1 MTGRTKS
8 VAVVV
13 PMSNRSQLTTDETI
27 SFKHLR
33 HFLGRYDKYLVVPK
47 TLQIHFPGFDKRAFD
62 DRFFGSVQ
70 AHRRLL
76 FSARFYEAFRD
87 YEFILIYHPD
97 ALVFSD
103 QLEYWCGQD
112 FDYIG
117 APWVVHKD
125 APYAGQSA
133 HEGKVGNGG
142 FALIKIESFLKVFYS
157 TVYQVE
163 PSQYWGLSHREKSI
177 FERFW
182 HLPKRFLKQFRAFNG
197 AQWELRNYAS
207 NDDSF
212 WANRASHYYP
222 EFTIAPLKTALRF
235 AFECVPRY
243 CFQLNNFAL
252 PFGCHAWARY
262 DREFWQPYL
271 LK

>member
-1 MTGRTKS
+1 M
-8 VAVVV
+8 
-13 PMSNRSQLTTDETI
+13 
-27 SFKHLR
+27 
-33 HFLGRYDKYLVVPK
+33 
-47 TLQIHFPGFDKRAFD
+47 
-62 DRFFGSVQ
+62 
-70 AHRRLL
+70 
-76 FSARFYEAFRD
+76 
-87 YEFILIYHPD
+87 IYHPD

-182 HLPKRFLKQFRAFNG
+182 HLPKRFLKQGCLKLPNKKSMSARPF
-197 AQWELRNYAS
+197 WESTPLSMPTFPA
-207 NDDSF
+207 
-212 WANRASHYYP
+212 
-222 EFTIAPLKTALRF
+222 TVLKTMCLAMT
-235 AFECVPRY
+235 
-243 CFQLNNFAL
+243 
-252 PFGCHAWARY
+252 GCSVLKGI
-262 DREFWQPYL
+262 QPL
-271 LK
+271 SSFMPMSGSKG

>member
-33 HFLGRYDKYLVVPK
+33 HFLGHYDKYLVVPK

-125 APYAGQSA
+125 APYARQSA
-133 HEGKVGNGG
+133 H
-142 FALIKIESFLKVFYS
+142 
-157 TVYQVE
+157 
-163 PSQYWGLSHREKSI
+163 
-177 FERFW
+177 
-182 HLPKRFLKQFRAFNG
+182 
-197 AQWELRNYAS
+197 
-207 NDDSF
+207 
-212 WANRASHYYP
+212 
-222 EFTIAPLKTALRF
+222 
-235 AFECVPRY
+235 
-243 CFQLNNFAL
+243 
-252 PFGCHAWARY
+252 
-262 DREFWQPYL
+262 
-271 LK
+271 